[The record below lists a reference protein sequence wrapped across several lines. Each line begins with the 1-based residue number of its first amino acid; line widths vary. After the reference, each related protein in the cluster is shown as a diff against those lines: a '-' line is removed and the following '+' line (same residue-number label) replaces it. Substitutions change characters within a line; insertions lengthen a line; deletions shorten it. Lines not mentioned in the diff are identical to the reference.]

1 MIASLLSFALLLFE
15 IVLIARMVVDW
26 AGILSPDTGGSSSMY
41 QARRV
46 THGITEPVLGPV
58 RRVLRPVRVGSVSI
72 DLAFTVVFV
81 AVVILR
87 SVVVAAIPF

>member
-1 MIASLLSFALLLFE
+1 MIASLLGFALLLFE

-26 AGILSPDTGGSSSMY
+26 AAMLSPNTGGSSAMY
-41 QARRV
+41 HARRV
-46 THGITEPVLGPV
+46 TRGITEPVLGPV

-81 AVVILR
+81 GVLILR
-87 SVVVAAIPF
+87 SVVAAAIPF